1 MPARPHLR
9 TLRLLAGLMAYWGF
23 LDSLNSSAAPFL
35 AQEFGLDDVGIT
47 RLFGWMSVGAVGTVA
62 LARWAD
68 RTGRRR
74 VLLATVFVLGP
85 LALASAAAPALWI
98 LLVLQV
104 GVWALKGLLQVLIP
118 VMVTE
123 VAPVEDRATGQGWI
137 GMAGALGAGLTF
149 IIVPAVASLPGGWR
163 WAWVLAAGGLL
174 FLPFLRRALPESPH
188 YERVSAESDEVVG
201 PRVLLESRYR
211 RRSLA
216 GFAVALLHPMA
227 IASTMSWYVY
237 FPVQHLGL
245 DPWIATLSVLVGGG
259 VSLVGFPLGG
269 MLSER
274 WGRRPT
280 FGISSA
286 LYALA
291 TWAYFEVDAEWS
303 WPLAG
308 LIPALCAMTL
318 LNATTATPLRA
329 ALTELFPTA
338 LRATF
343 SGAIALA
350 AGVGAVAGYF
360 ACSWLTGWLGGLPAA
375 ATALGLVMPLAGLV
389 FVGLLPETRGVALED
404 EDAALAEARRRGR

>member
-1 MPARPHLR
+1 
-9 TLRLLAGLMAYWGF
+9 MAYWGF

-35 AQEFGLDDVGIT
+35 AREFGLDDVGIT

-74 VLLATVFVLGP
+74 VLLATVLLLGP

-98 LLVLQV
+98 LLILQV

-123 VAPVEDRATGQGWI
+123 VAPPEDRAAGQGWI

-149 IIVPAVASLPGGWR
+149 LVVPAVASLPGGWR

-188 YERVSAESDEVVG
+188 YERVTSEADGVVSA
-201 PRVLLESRYR
+201 RVLLESRYR
-211 RRSLA
+211 RRTLA

-269 MLSER
+269 ALCER

-280 FGISSA
+280 FGASSA

-291 TWAYFEVDAEWS
+291 TYGYFHVDADSS
-303 WPLAG
+303 WPVLAG
-308 LIPALCAMTL
+308 LIPTLCAMTL

-343 SGAIALA
+343 SGAMALA
-350 AGVGAVAGYF
+350 AGAGTVAGYF
-360 ACSWLTGWLGGLPAA
+360 VCSWLTEWLGSLSLAA
-375 ATALGLVMPLAGLV
+375 SALGLVMPLAGVV
-389 FVGLLPETRGVALED
+389 FVALLPETRGIALED
-404 EDAALAEARRRGR
+404 EDAALAEAQRRGP